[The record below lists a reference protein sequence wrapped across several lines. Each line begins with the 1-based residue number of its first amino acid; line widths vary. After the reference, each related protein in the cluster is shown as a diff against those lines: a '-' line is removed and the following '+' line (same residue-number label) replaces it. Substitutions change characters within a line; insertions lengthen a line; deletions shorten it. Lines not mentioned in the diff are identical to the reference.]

1 MWINDHE
8 EKTGKYLLTKT
19 DLPKT
24 VSVMLNY
31 VKNDEIIST
40 KTIETELDENGVI
53 TKEELINIIL
63 KNKFLTTETTTE
75 SFNEYTFFKYNLK
88 VTTDELFDY
97 VNETIAIDADKSF
110 STIKD
115 IHFSPSLPLFNGF
128 NQVVILY
135 KQKQPSQNKTKTI
148 TLTLNKKRKTRKA
161 H

>member
-31 VKNDEIIST
+31 VKNDEIISP
-40 KTIETELDENGVI
+40 KTIETELDEKGVI

-75 SFNEYTFFKYNLK
+75 N
-88 VTTDELFDY
+88 
-97 VNETIAIDADKSF
+97 
-110 STIKD
+110 
-115 IHFSPSLPLFNGF
+115 
-128 NQVVILY
+128 
-135 KQKQPSQNKTKTI
+135 KQNHPV
-148 TLTLNKKRKTRKA
+148 LL
-161 H
+161 